1 MGANTIS
8 EALRQSGN
16 NRFLERHLIV
26 SPTAIA
32 LYMGVITKK
41 CRVKKTRGI
50 WAVAATGQT
59 LDVRVIRSGTNTAAA
74 SGVGTSILAS
84 TFDLTGTA
92 GTMIEKDAASG
103 SAAVLN
109 EGDRV
114 FLLPTGT
121 ATNLSGAE
129 ISVELEPLE

>member
-16 NRFLERHLIV
+16 NRFLERHLIA

-32 LYMGVITKK
+32 IYMGVITKK
-41 CRVKKTRGI
+41 SRVKKVRGI
-50 WAVAATGQT
+50 WAVAATGET
-59 LDVRVIRSGTNTAAA
+59 MDVRVIRSGTNTAAA
-74 SGVGTSILAS
+74 AGVGTRIIAS

-103 SAAVLN
+103 SASILN

-114 FLLPTGT
+114 FCIPSGT

>member
-16 NRFLERHLIV
+16 NRFLELNTIV

-32 LYMGVITKK
+32 LYMGTITKK
-41 CRVKKTRGI
+41 SRVKKSRGI

-59 LDVRVIRSGTNTAAA
+59 ADIRVIRSGTNTAAA

-92 GTMIEKDAASG
+92 GTMIEKEPASG
-103 SAAVLN
+103 SASILN
-109 EGDRV
+109 KGDRV
-114 FLLPTGT
+114 FFLPSGT
-121 ATNLSGAE
+121 ATNLSGARF
-129 ISVELEPLE
+129 SVELEPLE

>member
-16 NRFLERHLIV
+16 NRFLERYLNV

-32 LYMGVITKK
+32 LYMGVVTKK
-41 CRVKKTRGI
+41 SRVKKARGI
-50 WAVAATGQT
+50 WAVAATGET
-59 LDVRVIRSGTNTAAA
+59 LDIRVIRAGTNTAAA
-74 SGVGTSILAS
+74 AGVGTSIIAS

-92 GTMIEKDAASG
+92 GTLVEKDAASG
-103 SAAVLN
+103 SASILN

-114 FLLPTGT
+114 FCLPSGT

-129 ISVELEPLE
+129 FSVELEPLE